1 MFDAGA
7 PQLTPPE
14 REKVVRLA
22 EALGKRPGL
31 LLAVGGIHA
40 DADRVAL
47 QEVQLRRTVL
57 AQSGQRVSEKGDPGP
72 LSTQQPKIR
81 EALEALYKERFGA
94 SELAALKEGFRGAN
108 PGQLEESMT
117 GKVLSRMTG
126 LLREKKTPSESEV
139 AQLKG
144 ADFYSVLF
152 EHLRAKEVVAD
163 TRLQALAQSR
173 GEGVVEILKSAG
185 AATERVQL
193 LAPEKGDSSNGEI
206 PLRMSLEPAKTSK

>member
-31 LLAVGGIHA
+31 LLAVGGIHT

-57 AQSGQRVSEKGDPGP
+57 TQSGQRVSEKGDPGP